1 MKIKVYVYLVFIC
14 IAGFFGHCAH
24 MAPRPALGINEE
36 RLEVIKEALFRN
48 FYHIKTFKGYG
59 TLNVLTPVESFKAD
73 IEALIVNPDSVYV
86 KLEATLGIDVGML
99 FASRE
104 GYLLYSPRQNTFY
117 RDDSAV
123 LDLQSFIGMKL
134 TFGNLLE
141 TLLGLELLDGLN
153 EATVSAVPSEAEI
166 TVSGMVGNFEAIYTI
181 DPAKGVVKN
190 TRIYDTDNR
199 LILAAKY
206 SRFIYSR
213 GSYMPKTIQI
223 IKPITKESITLFYTF
238 VKLNESIKHEQFRIK
253 IPDNAIREEL

>member
-1 MKIKVYVYLVFIC
+1 MKLKVYIYIVLVC
-14 IAGFFGHCAH
+14 IAGIFGHCAH
-24 MAPRPALGINEE
+24 MAPRPVLGINEE

-48 FYHIKTFKGYG
+48 FYHIKSFKGYG

-73 IEALIVNPDSVYV
+73 IETLIDNPDSVYV

-99 FASRE
+99 FANRE
-104 GYLLYSPRQNTFY
+104 GYLIYSPRENTFY
-117 RDDSAV
+117 RDNSTV

-134 TFGNLLE
+134 TFGKLLE
-141 TLLGLELLDGLN
+141 TLLGLELLHGLN

-166 TVSGMVGNFEAIYTI
+166 TIAGMVETFKAVYKI

-199 LILAAKY
+199 LVLVAKY
-206 SRFIYSR
+206 SRFIHSQ

-223 IKPITKESITLFYTF
+223 IKPRTKESITLFYTF
-238 VKLNESIKHEQFRIK
+238 VKLNESIKPEQFRIK